1 MAIWEGA
8 AAFRASAAQ
17 TPRMLEGAG
26 PWRQLMAVTALLL
39 CLPWLLFF
47 GDIFPHGDVSFE
59 RRALGLALFVLVS
72 AITLALAGSLLARRP
87 PAKGLGLVGTGL
99 LSVGLTLLLLRGSFA
114 GAPLAGG
121 ATGLVPG
128 VSIVLCAIGYSLLLL
143 RWLCGTYS
151 RMTKAVASVLVPL
164 SALGSVVLF
173 ALCEM
178 MAEPYGGWVAFA
190 ATVGCLIWAH
200 VTCREGTPD
209 SRDTVATLAGADAF
223 VMQSGTW
230 VRAILALSAVA
241 FGGNL
246 VILYADGFLSAGL
259 ADESLAYMGWVF
271 LALAVLLL
279 CAIASPANSGMFSLV
294 LAALLV
300 LAGGMVAG
308 RPSLGAVQATL
319 LNAGF
324 FCFCVFYLVFYN
336 ATAQRKDCGERE
348 AVEVFW
354 HTMSLFPAFVC
365 AGAVLTLGL
374 NAAAPLLAPVVC
386 MVSSLGLVACLLALF
401 AKELVA
407 TRRALLE
414 RPDTP
419 ISLADIR
426 SFASGPGASHG
437 LTPRECEVMH
447 LMLSGRSVSAA
458 AEELFVS
465 ESTVKT
471 HLRSVYRKL
480 DVHNRQE
487 MIRRLTELMR

>member
-1 MAIWEGA
+1 MR
-8 AAFRASAAQ
+8 AFRASAAQ
-17 TPRMLEGAG
+17 APRTLGEAG
-26 PWRQLMAVTALLL
+26 PWQQLLVVTAILL

-47 GDIFPHGDVSFE
+47 GDIFPRGDVPFD
-59 RRALGLALFVLVS
+59 RRAMGLTLFVLIS
-72 AITLALAGSLLARRP
+72 AITLVVAGSLLARRP
-87 PAKGLGLVGTGL
+87 CAKALGLTGTGAL
-99 LSVGLTLLLLRGSFA
+99 GAGLALLLLRGSLA
-114 GAPLAGG
+114 GAPSPDGVAELA
-121 ATGLVPG
+121 AG
-128 VSIVLCAIGYSLLLL
+128 VSIALCAVGYSLLLL
-143 RWLCGTYS
+143 RWLCEAYS
-151 RMTKAVASVLVPL
+151 HMAKAAAVVLVPL

-190 ATVGCLIWAH
+190 VTVGCLLWAH
-200 VTCREGTPD
+200 FTCRKEIAS
-209 SRDTVATLAGADAF
+209 SRESVATLAGADTF
-223 VMQSGTW
+223 VMQSGAW
-230 VRAILALSAVA
+230 VRVILALAAVA
-241 FGGNL
+241 FGANL
-246 VILYADGFLSAGL
+246 VILYADGFFSEGIV
-259 ADESLAYMGWVF
+259 DQSLLFIGWVF
-271 LALAVLLL
+271 LALSALIVFALV
-279 CAIASPANSGMFSLV
+279 SPANSGMLSLV
-294 LAALLV
+294 LAALLM

-308 RPSLGAVQATL
+308 RPSLDMAQAAL

-336 ATAQRKDCGERE
+336 ATTKRRDCGERE

-354 HTMSLFPAFVC
+354 HTMVLFPAFVC
-365 AGAVLTLGL
+365 VAAVLTLAL
-374 NAAAPLLAPVVC
+374 NASVPLLAPMVC
-386 MVSSLGLVACLLALF
+386 MVSSLGLIVCLLALF

-419 ISLADIR
+419 ISLADVR
-426 SFASGPGASHG
+426 SFASGPGAPHG
-437 LTPRECEVMH
+437 LTPRECEVIH